1 MWWQDRNPLQISSGD
16 VTVQQISFN
25 ITLQIEWV
33 REILPNI
40 QVYLRL
46 QQQKNIRNKNK
57 NSSVTLHDDPSYAL
71 ENRSRSKAIHET
83 TKPQLKHI

>member
-25 ITLQIEWV
+25 ITLQIEWA

-40 QVYLRL
+40 QVYLKL
-46 QQQKNIRNKNK
+46 QQHKQ
-57 NSSVTLHDDPSYAL
+57 Y
-71 ENRSRSKAIHET
+71 SKQVQE
-83 TKPQLKHI
+83 